1 VTQASST
8 SSSKERGEDESSE
21 EEMKS
26 VKASSKSKGD
36 KRSYNAN
43 SFDYNCLP
51 PNHSFTTVHT
61 GKPPIFDG
69 VNYAKWSHAMKMHLI
84 SLNPN
89 VWKVIGT
96 GIEFPKPKETLGYDQ
111 LQQIYYNAQAVN
123 AFLSALEKDEFDRV
137 DGLEKAKEIWDTLN
151 VFHQGTRPVRK
162 DKVQILE
169 GQLDRF
175 VMLDDESAQEM
186 YHRLKKLANKVRA
199 YGSRKWNDKLV
210 VERILRAYLP
220 RDTTV
225 VSP

>member
-1 VTQASST
+1 MDSKLEDVQKEFQVLKLQKKIAKLKAKLKGKKQVTQASS
-8 SSSKERGEDESSE
+8 SSSSEERDEDESSE

-26 VKASSKSKGD
+26 VKAPSKSKGG
-36 KRSYNAN
+36 KCSYNAT

-96 GIEFPKPKETLGYDQ
+96 GVEFPKPKETLSYDQ
-111 LQQIYYNAQAVN
+111 LQQIHYNAQDVN
-123 AFLSALEKDEFDRV
+123 VLLSTLEKDEYDRV
-137 DGLEKAKEIWDTLN
+137 DGLEKAKEIWDTLK
-151 VFHQGTRPVRK
+151 VFHQGTRPMRK
-162 DKVQILE
+162 AKVQILK

-175 VMLDDESAQEM
+175 VMLDDES
-186 YHRLKKLANKVRA
+186 
-199 YGSRKWNDKLV
+199 
-210 VERILRAYLP
+210 P
-220 RDTTV
+220 
-225 VSP
+225 

>member
-1 VTQASST
+1 VTQASS
-8 SSSKERGEDESSE
+8 SSSSEERDEDESSE

-36 KRSYNAN
+36 KRSYNAT

-89 VWKVIGT
+89 AWKVIGT
-96 GIEFPKPKETLGYDQ
+96 DIEFPKPKETPGYDQ
-111 LQQIYYNAQAVN
+111 LQQIHYNAQAMNVL
-123 AFLSALEKDEFDRV
+123 LSTFEKDEYDRV
-137 DGLEKAKEIWDTLN
+137 DELEKAKEMWDTLK
-151 VFHQGTRPVRK
+151 VFHQGTGPVRK
-162 DKVQILE
+162 AKVQILE
-169 GQLDRF
+169 GQLYRF

-186 YHRLKKLANKVRA
+186 YH
-199 YGSRKWNDKLV
+199 
-210 VERILRAYLP
+210 
-220 RDTTV
+220 
-225 VSP
+225 